1 MGRLEKPGTDNF
13 GSYLNKWLPN
23 AILNTPYNLNAKSSG
38 GEIFRGMLI
47 AFLIIFGLIK
57 LPKGG
62 LLLFLYLGATMAVL
76 LVWPEQYGGLRYFI
90 AAIPF
95 FIFLFFY
102 GINAVILYPGKRR
115 RKNIPVFLPAACMI
129 IFALIFMFPAYSQ
142 ALVEKKQLAKYKTW
156 SPEIAGNAFAE
167 FTAAMQWCGK
177 NLPDSARVICR
188 KPEIFFMYSGGKK
201 CGSFSQYGKPEDIL
215 QQLIGQKATH
225 VIIDHWFRHA
235 YYTLYPLIST
245 HYPEK
250 FKFVGK
256 FESRGAQQEPR
267 PSFSNFIPTGLS
279 LRQMHNNFI

>member
-1 MGRLEKPGTDNF
+1 
-13 GSYLNKWLPN
+13 
-23 AILNTPYNLNAKSSG
+23 
-38 GEIFRGMLI
+38 MLI

-102 GINAVILYPGKRR
+102 GINAVILYLGKRR

-156 SPEIAGNAFAE
+156 SPEIAEMLLQNLRLPCNGA
-167 FTAAMQWCGK
+167 GK
-177 NLPDSARVICR
+177 
-188 KPEIFFMYSGGKK
+188 IFPIAHG
-201 CGSFSQYGKPEDIL
+201 
-215 QQLIGQKATH
+215 
-225 VIIDHWFRHA
+225 
-235 YYTLYPLIST
+235 
-245 HYPEK
+245 
-250 FKFVGK
+250 
-256 FESRGAQQEPR
+256 
-267 PSFSNFIPTGLS
+267 
-279 LRQMHNNFI
+279 